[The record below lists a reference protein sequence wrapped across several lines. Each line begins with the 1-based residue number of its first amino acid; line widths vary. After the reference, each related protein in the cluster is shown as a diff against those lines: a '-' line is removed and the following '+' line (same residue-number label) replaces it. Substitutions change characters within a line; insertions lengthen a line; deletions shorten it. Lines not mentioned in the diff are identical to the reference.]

1 MSASIVD
8 PALNSRDLIRTLRT
22 GVRQS
27 SGEVMPESVAWQSFL
42 ELRKRGE
49 PKASSLFIGA
59 LKSLHSRRSFAGADI
74 FSEDTLPE
82 EHRLVDDN
90 YLADLWKAYKKCIR
104 THRTGPAKVLL
115 QDIAQQL
122 EPSA

>member
-1 MSASIVD
+1 MSVSIVD
-8 PALNSRDLIRTLRT
+8 PALHSRDLIRTLRT
-22 GVRQS
+22 GVRQGP
-27 SGEVMPESVAWQSFL
+27 GEVMPESVAWQSFV

-49 PKASSLFIGA
+49 PTAPRLFISA
-59 LKSLHSRRSFAGADI
+59 LKILHTRRSFAGADL

-82 EHRLVDDN
+82 EHRLVDDG

-115 QDIAQQL
+115 DDIAEQL
-122 EPSA
+122 AVA